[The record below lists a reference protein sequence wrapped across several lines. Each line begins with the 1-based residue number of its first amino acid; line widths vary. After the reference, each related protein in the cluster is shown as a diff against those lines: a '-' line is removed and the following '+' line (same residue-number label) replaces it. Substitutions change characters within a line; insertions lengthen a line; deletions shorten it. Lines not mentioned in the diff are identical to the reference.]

1 MSQIDEQVLRAQLGK
16 TLDATNLPELGE
28 KYEGKVRDCYVRDG
42 KRTLIATDRISAFD
56 VVLGTIPFKGQVLNQ
71 MAAFWF
77 EATAN
82 LAPNHVISV
91 PDPAVTVARECQLLP
106 VELIMRS
113 YMTGVTSTS
122 IWTHYQKGDRVFCG
136 HKLPDGM
143 RKNQRLAKP
152 ILTPSTKAEKGD
164 HDRSVSREEVLQM
177 GLLTAEDFDQAADM
191 CARVFAFGQA
201 ESLRRGLILVD
212 TKYEIGRRPDG
223 SLCFIDEIHTPDSS
237 RYWYADDY
245 DARFAG
251 GEEPRGLD
259 KEYVRRALADQG
271 FRGEGP
277 PPALSDELRMEAA
290 RRYIQVCE
298 LLTGRPFVPNA
309 EEPLGRIRRNLK
321 LAP

>member
-1 MSQIDEQVLRAQLGK
+1 MSQIDDKVLRAQLGK

-56 VVLGTIPFKGQVLNQ
+56 VVLGTIPFKGQVLNE

-82 LAPNHVISV
+82 LAPNHIISV
-91 PDPAVTVARECQLLP
+91 PDPSVTVARECKLLP

-143 RKNQRLAKP
+143 RKNQRLDKP

-201 ESLRRGLILVD
+201 EALRRGLILVD

-223 SLCFIDEIHTPDSS
+223 TLCFIDEIHTPDSS

-245 DARFAG
+245 EARFARG
-251 GEEPRGLD
+251 DEPRGLD

-271 FRGEGP
+271 FRGEGT

-290 RRYIQVCE
+290 RRYIQLCE
-298 LLTGRPFVPNA
+298 LITGRPFVPNTD
-309 EEPLGRIRRNLK
+309 
-321 LAP
+321 